1 MWKLN
6 SLSYDVLQCFSTYH
20 YHSPRCLVYTPVW
33 HSFLSFTFHLRVHN
47 FYFQIFLNSV
57 ASSVIVFLFQFMYF
71 PILTTEKTKRLL
83 NVLSALIFSK
93 LIYFNNLFLDLSN
106 IKYHHLAL
114 LLKVF
119 SGSIIRIF
127 LESHSISHKTLK
139 GISIIW
145 FQRVFPQKF

>member
-1 MWKLN
+1 MFQYI
-6 SLSYDVLQCFSTYH
+6 SLPFSQM
-20 YHSPRCLVYTPVW
+20 PGVYTCVALLSVLHVP
-33 HSFLSFTFHLRVHN
+33 SPGTQFLLSNISQFCCLLCHF
-47 FYFQIFLNSV
+47 
-57 ASSVIVFLFQFMYF
+57 FLFQFMYF

-127 LESHSISHKTLK
+127 LESHSTSHKTLR
-139 GISIIW
+139 GISII
-145 FQRVFPQKF
+145 